1 MKDKMKEYV
10 YLAGPIT
17 GLTFDGAQ
25 DWRSEASKA
34 LDSDKIETLTPLRGK
49 AHLRKDGVLHNGV
62 KPYSQPENPIT
73 SSKGITRRD
82 MNDTTRSSAVLANLS
97 KTDKV
102 SIGTVMEL
110 AWAYKEQIPLVVVM
124 EKENV
129 HQHAMVL
136 ECATYIVPTLAEGI
150 GLVKFLLNDVKGV

>member
-1 MKDKMKEYV
+1 MKEYV

-25 DWRSEASKA
+25 DWRNEAAKA
-34 LDSDKIETLTPLRGK
+34 LNSDKVETLTPLRGK
-49 AHLRKDGVLHNGV
+49 SHLRADGVLHNGA
-62 KPYSQPENPIT
+62 KPYSKGAADVIT

-82 MNDTTRSSAVLANLS
+82 MYDTTRASCVLANLS

-110 AWAYKEQIPLVVVM
+110 AWAYNHQIPLVLVM
-124 EKENV
+124 DKDNI
-129 HQHAMVL
+129 HDHAMVQ
-136 ECATYIVPTLAEGI
+136 ECATYIVPTLAEG
-150 GLVKFLLNDVKGV
+150 LELTKFLLNDTKGV